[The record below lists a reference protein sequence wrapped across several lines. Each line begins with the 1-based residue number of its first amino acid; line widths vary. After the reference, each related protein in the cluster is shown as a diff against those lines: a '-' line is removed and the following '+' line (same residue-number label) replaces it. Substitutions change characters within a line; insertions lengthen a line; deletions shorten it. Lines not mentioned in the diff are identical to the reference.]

1 MADDATLRDL
11 QARLQRLE
19 DLEEI
24 RRLYLDYGM
33 NLDAG
38 DAAAYAQLFAR
49 NAKLRL
55 GPVMK
60 GDSREEIAEAAA
72 KAVKV
77 NPDGSRTS
85 VHVLNAP
92 RIELNG
98 DTATGE
104 CVWLA
109 VSVSTGT
116 QKTIVGR
123 HVDELVK
130 EDGRWRFAKRKG
142 LLDIGGL

>member
-1 MADDATLRDL
+1 MADDATLRAL
-11 QARLQRLE
+11 QERLQRLE

-38 DAAAYAQLFAR
+38 DAAAYAKLFAR
-49 NAKLRL
+49 DAKLRL
-55 GPVMK
+55 GPVMR
-60 GDSREEIAEAAA
+60 GDGREEIEAAA
-72 KAVKV
+72 AQTVKLA
-77 NPDGSRTS
+77 PDGSRTS

-104 CVWLA
+104 CIWLA
-109 VSVSTGT
+109 VSVSSGT
-116 QKTIVGR
+116 QKTMVGR

-142 LLDIGGL
+142 LLDIGAV